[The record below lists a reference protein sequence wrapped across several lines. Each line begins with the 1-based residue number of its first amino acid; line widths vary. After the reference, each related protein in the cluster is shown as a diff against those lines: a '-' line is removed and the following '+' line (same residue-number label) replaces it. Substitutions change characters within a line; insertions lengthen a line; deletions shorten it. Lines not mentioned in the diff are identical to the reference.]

1 MGRHKLRAE
10 MNKIEKK
17 WQRVSEMKSCFF
29 EKINKIDRT
38 LAKVNKGKE
47 ERAYISKIRKEEKKL

>member
-1 MGRHKLRAE
+1 
-10 MNKIEKK
+10 
-17 WQRVSEMKSCFF
+17 MKSCFF

-47 ERAYISKIRKEEKKL
+47 ERAYIVKLGRRKRIFSVDPEEVQRLLRIDYKYVLLLI